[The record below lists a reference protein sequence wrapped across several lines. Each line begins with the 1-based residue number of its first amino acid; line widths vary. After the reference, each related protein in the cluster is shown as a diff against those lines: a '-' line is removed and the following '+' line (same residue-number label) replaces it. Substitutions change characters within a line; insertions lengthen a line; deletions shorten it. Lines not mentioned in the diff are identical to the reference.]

1 MKINV
6 TEKGSLKIYNGLV
19 SGFSSSNYLEVT
31 PSFNVS
37 SAQNWEMVYKII
49 TSDKIT
55 TGQTVCGHTGSSTA
69 DPIAITTNTSK
80 HFALTVSSSTSS
92 SFINAVSGT
101 YTMLPNTAYWLKVT
115 FDGSKYVLS
124 YSLDG
129 INFTEDVVKEN
140 TKVPYTS
147 NLVLGRQQGDSS
159 EFPFLGTID
168 LKDCYIKIDGELWW
182 TGMVEGGIKPVRS
195 YALKRRETKY
205 YKEVVTEGETWA
217 CFYNSTWG
225 YIYFKKPYSVGDIS
239 YSTENL
245 DLANSVSELTY
256 GFLAISTINSNGSVE
271 CPFDVLGGGNTF
283 NFTPYLE
290 GDLTGTTTELV
301 ESTKDDY
308 DVVKI
313 VDSFYSLIR
322 PKVVVLKNWNQ
333 PVLSANDGND
343 NFSVTHIN
351 IATLTDYQAYKAFDY
366 NNSTE
371 WRSGNN
377 PDLRNGT
384 SLAGLRMRFGNTPV
398 NITSLEFTN
407 STRTP
412 ISPVGTFDVYGYPS
426 LTSNERVLLMRYDNT
441 TTSSGTS
448 WYVDL
453 SDNKGFYPEYR
464 IVFVTLNTVNN
475 STNAIAISEI
485 KITGTYQNISDN
497 SYSLCRE
504 KK

>member
-168 LKDCYIKIDGELWW
+168 LNECYIKINGELWW

-195 YALKRRETKY
+195 YVFKRRET
-205 YKEVVTEGETWA
+205 
-217 CFYNSTWG
+217 
-225 YIYFKKPYSVGDIS
+225 
-239 YSTENL
+239 
-245 DLANSVSELTY
+245 
-256 GFLAISTINSNGSVE
+256 
-271 CPFDVLGGGNTF
+271 
-283 NFTPYLE
+283 
-290 GDLTGTTTELV
+290 
-301 ESTKDDY
+301 TKDDY

-313 VDSFYSLIR
+313 VDSFYSLRRKGEINYSCY
-322 PKVVVLKNWNQ
+322 KI
-333 PVLSANDGND
+333 NDGGYTYYYYSAYPITSEVKLYKHKD
-343 NFSVTHIN
+343 GPLVQVLYESDLTSMLLTNFKSLTEEELV
-351 IATLTDYQAYKAFDY
+351 IAGRTFNRYRA
-366 NNSTE
+366 
-371 WRSGNN
+371 G
-377 PDLRNGT
+377 DLR
-384 SLAGLRMRFGNTPV
+384 
-398 NITSLEFTN
+398 
-407 STRTP
+407 
-412 ISPVGTFDVYGYPS
+412 
-426 LTSNERVLLMRYDNT
+426 
-441 TTSSGTS
+441 
-448 WYVDL
+448 
-453 SDNKGFYPEYR
+453 
-464 IVFVTLNTVNN
+464 
-475 STNAIAISEI
+475 AI
-485 KITGTYQNISDN
+485 DN